1 MDTQF
6 GYHDLEEYEVP
17 GEMFAKIFAL
27 HITIDIISYFAP
39 RMRREKSAYQI
50 TFSTQ
55 YPKLLYVSSSSQDK
69 QQFFSNTMLYAKLI
83 LI

>member
-1 MDTQF
+1 MVQTSITDTQF
-6 GYHDLEEYEVP
+6 GYRDLEEYEVA

-27 HITIDIISYFAP
+27 HITIDIIRNFAP

-55 YPKLLYVSSSSQDK
+55 YRILLFVSSSSQDK
-69 QQFFSNTMLYAKLI
+69 QQFFSNTMQN
-83 LI
+83 